1 MKKACILFFLA
12 LFLVTALASPVAAQQ
27 EDYPANLR
35 QVSDIYVFLKH
46 LRQRG
51 VLRNFND
58 LILPLSRREIASLL
72 IAADS
77 SATLTATERDILFD
91 YKTEFRYDLSQQGY
105 AVASQPPPRTLLPDF
120 FSGEPLADKLSET
133 FSPNRE
139 KFFYQWADSAAGSL
153 PSTFFADLLLSTDFR
168 SESAPLQA
176 SAGWFE
182 LGGNIRG
189 TLKGRV
195 GYSLR
200 ATNGVL
206 RGSKEVAFGDNR
218 LKQNFRL
225 NLSDIEPTFDFTEAV
240 IKVDADVLNVEI
252 ARQTLLIGTGESS
265 RIILS
270 DNAPPLDFIRLWTDI
285 GRFRYTFIHASLL
298 GPYTFVVDSLSGGV
312 REYTPKFFVL
322 HRFDFFIGDMSDPWL
337 RLGLTE
343 TVVYGNRGAE
353 LTYLNPLIFLKS
365 AEHSLWDRDNSALT
379 FDAKVFLFRN
389 VELYTTLFIDD
400 IQLGSLGTTSSRSKF
415 VFNLGGN
422 VSLPQLDL
430 TLEYTCID
438 PYAYTHRLPYNTYT
452 NSGFGLG
459 HFLPPNSDEFF
470 FRARWFALRRLTLT
484 AEVSRTRHG
493 DNVIDPAT
501 GAVLKNVGGD
511 FNLGFDASGQ
521 KEFLDGVLT
530 ETLAARLN
538 ARYEPF
544 KNILLVA
551 AYELRRIA
559 TGDVSSL
566 TNFLSLGVRIDY

>member
-1 MKKACILFFLA
+1 MKSIRGVFLFILLIGCP
-12 LFLVTALASPVAAQQ
+12 SVAFAQQ
-27 EDYPANLR
+27 EDYPASR
-35 QVSDIYVFLKH
+35 KQVSDVYVFLKH

-51 VLRNFND
+51 ILRGFND
-58 LILPLSRREIASLL
+58 NVLPLARKEIAALL
-72 IAADS
+72 LTADS
-77 SATLTATERDILFD
+77 SLVLTSTEREILYD
-91 YKTEFRYDLSQQGY
+91 YKTEFAFDIASLG
-105 AVASQPPPRTLLPDF
+105 APVSQPLPRTLFMDAFSNEPLTDKAQEF
-120 FSGEPLADKLSET
+120 FSYD
-133 FSPNRE
+133 RE
-139 KFFYQWADSAAGSL
+139 KYLYTWQAADSGRTTVFS
-153 PSTFFADLLLSTDFR
+153 DLLTSVETR
-168 SESAPLQA
+168 RIQTVNTSAPLTL
-176 SAGWFE
+176 FD
-182 LGGNIRG
+182 LGLNLRG

-195 GYSLR
+195 GYSFR

-206 RGSKEVAFGDNR
+206 FGDKTIALTDPSLR
-218 LKQNFRL
+218 QIYKL
-225 NLSDIEPTFDFTEAV
+225 NEPTATNFDLTEAV
-240 IKVDADVLNVEI
+240 VKVDADVLNVEI

-501 GAVLKNVGGD
+501 GAVLRNVGGD